1 MQRKWSQLKTQL
13 NSSKKKASKNK
24 NKNKIRKDQ
33 LAVGLLAQWLEPCTG
48 NAKGLC
54 SNPNKTHFWGDIFFR
69 NSISWKNCFCSLLL
83 LFVCFKQFV
92 LCIYFR
98 RIWSANSLTAEAH
111 QVACWRKLVKH
122 CKQIDIEIYEIN
134 HILNRWIKIWT
145 GTWSSQLDEQPKQLK
160 KNLNIG
166 LISSYQWIERC
177 IRSSQRPG
185 FDSRSSPNFSGS
197 FSAS

>member
-83 LFVCFKQFV
+83 LLFVCFKQFV

-122 CKQIDIEIYEIN
+122 CKQISHWNIRNKSYLEPLDKN
-134 HILNRWIKIWT
+134 MNGNMILAVEWT
-145 GTWSSQLDEQPKQLK
+145 T
-160 KNLNIG
+160 
-166 LISSYQWIERC
+166 
-177 IRSSQRPG
+177 
-185 FDSRSSPNFSGS
+185 
-197 FSAS
+197 